1 MYRHTYAKINVTN
14 IKNNI
19 EKIIRRNDNYD
30 YYFGVVKAFC
40 YGHDKLEA
48 VKAII
53 DGGCNYLAVATLDE
67 AVEVREE
74 YKDIP
79 ILCLGYIDKEYIKV
93 AKENNI
99 TLTVNTVECA
109 KEIVES
115 KEKVKV
121 HIKVNTGMNRL
132 GLSTKEEIDNAYN
145 LLSDNGVE
153 IEGIYSHIFD
163 AASSDKTNKQFRKF
177 GELVSK
183 EILSNIK
190 IVHIGAS
197 ETITNY
203 EKPSFVNGCRLGIIM
218 YGFTNDLSLN
228 LQSTFSLYSKVL
240 QINTL
245 SEGDTLGYSGAYV
258 AKEGDKIAV
267 ICAGYAD
274 GIIRENTGR
283 NVFINGREYKIVGN
297 ICMDMLFALVDD
309 KVKVNDEVVLLKDN
323 EHIDSVSKHLH
334 SIPYEVLCTVSKRV
348 PRIIEK

>member
-14 IKNNI
+14 IKNNVQ
-19 EKIIRRNDNYD
+19 KIIRRNDNYD

-79 ILCLGYIDKEYIKV
+79 ILCLGYVDKEYISI
-93 AKENNI
+93 AKNNNI
-99 TLTVNTVECA
+99 TLTVNTVQCA
-109 KEIVES
+109 KDIVES
-115 KEKVKV
+115 NEKVKV

-132 GLSTKEEIDNAYN
+132 GLSTKEEIDEVYN
-145 LLSDNGVE
+145 LLKGKIEVEGV
-153 IEGIYSHIFD
+153 YSHIYD
-163 AASSDKTNKQFRKF
+163 AASRENTNKQFEKF
-177 GELVSK
+177 KRLVSD
-183 EILSNIK
+183 EILHNVK

-197 ETITNY
+197 ETVTGY

-218 YGFTNDLSLN
+218 YGFTTDLSLD
-228 LQSTFSLYSKVL
+228 LQSTFSLYSKVI

-245 SEGDTLGYSGAYV
+245 REGDTLGYSGAYI

-283 NVFINGREYKIVGN
+283 NVYINKNEYKIVGN

-309 KVKVNDEVVLLKDN
+309 SVNVGDEVILLKDN
-323 EHIDSVSKHLH
+323 DHIDEVSKHLH
-334 SIPYEVLCTVSKRV
+334 TIPYEVLCTVSKRV